1 MRRRGVFSAVCLFA
15 SALAFAPAV
24 AAEKLSLG
32 GYFAGLDLA
41 QPEAAPRNE
50 PVILFTP
57 RIAGFRLGELDVG
70 FGAAWDDGAAQRLV
84 IGPGDAREW
93 SAGASLGWMGFTVS
107 GALRSGEQDRL
118 GASLAYGAG
127 AWTVSF
133 GGGQTL
139 TDEALGGEERQL
151 QLELG
156 ASYAFGPGVFG
167 SLGVQ
172 TYAPDD
178 SAYVAS
184 GEGDSVYFTGGF
196 KLRF

>member
-1 MRRRGVFSAVCLFA
+1 MRRRGVFSAV
-15 SALAFAPAV
+15 SALASVLAIAGAD

-41 QPEAAPRNE
+41 QPEAAPRSD

-57 RIAGFRLGELDVG
+57 RIAGFRLGEVDIGL
-70 FGAAWDDGAAQRLV
+70 GAAWDDGAAQRLA
-84 IGPGDAREW
+84 IGPGDGREW

-127 AWTVSF
+127 AWTLSF

-139 TDEALGGEERQL
+139 TEEAVGGEERQL
-151 QLELG
+151 QLDLG
-156 ASYAFGPGVFG
+156 ASYAFGPGVLG

-178 SAYVAS
+178 SAHLAA
-184 GEGDSVYFTGGF
+184 GESDSVYFTGGF

>member
-1 MRRRGVFSAVCLFA
+1 MGRGVVSATA
-15 SALAFAPAV
+15 ALALAATALTATAAA

-32 GYFAGLDLA
+32 GYFAGLEPV
-41 QPEAAPRNE
+41 PEAAARAE

-57 RIAGFRLGELDVG
+57 RIAGFRLGEVDVG
-70 FGAAWDDGAAQRLV
+70 LGAAWEDGAAQRLV

-107 GALRSGEQDRL
+107 GAVRSGEQDRL
-118 GASLAYGAG
+118 GASLRYDLG
-127 AWTVSF
+127 AWSLSL
-133 GGGQTL
+133 GGGQTVSE
-139 TDEALGGEERQL
+139 EAAGEERQL

-156 ASYAFGPGVFG
+156 ASYAFGPGVLG

-178 SAYVAS
+178 SAYVAP
-184 GEGDSVYFTGGF
+184 GENDSVYFTGGF